1 MPSRL
6 FHAGFSESN
15 GHQDDPQAVLGYEV
29 QPPNR
34 YGCAN
39 MASEVIVTPWHVGR
53 TPPGKRHIGNAQ
65 VVLGL
70 GDPCLTT
77 L

>member
-1 MPSRL
+1 
-6 FHAGFSESN
+6 
-15 GHQDDPQAVLGYEV
+15 VLGYEV